1 MIRSDTYR
9 YAARPIP
16 WQPPL
21 IALALSSV
29 IVIARM
35 GGQAAL
41 PMQVTALLLAGAAG
55 FCLDDPAYEVMAPS
69 PHSLLRRRLHRVLVV
84 VPPISAVWLA
94 AWAIV
99 ASQGSTNAR
108 EFGALLLMFVG
119 LIALSLGIAGI
130 TGRRTHG
137 RGGPVVAPT
146 LFVLQIIST
155 ALPPQW
161 RYMPLGDLPGGWS
174 AIYSRWAAVAVVGL
188 MLFLLSSRDEAKKSI
203 VHSP

>member
-1 MIRSDTYR
+1 MIQLDTYR
-9 YAARPIP
+9 YSARPLP

-29 IVIARM
+29 IVLVRM

-41 PMQVTALLLAGAAG
+41 PMQITALLLAGAAG
-55 FCLDDPAYEVMAPS
+55 FCLDDPAYEVMAAS

-84 VPPISAVWLA
+84 VPPIVAVWLI
-94 AWAIV
+94 AWAVI
-99 ASQGSTNAR
+99 ASQGSTNTT

-119 LIALSLGIAGI
+119 LITLSLGIAGL
-130 TGRRTHG
+130 TGRRSRG

-146 LFVLQIIST
+146 LFVLLFIST
-155 ALPPQW
+155 ALPPRW

-174 AIYSRWAAVAVVGL
+174 AIYIRWTAVGVVGVL
-188 MLFLLSSRDEAKKSI
+188 LFLLSSRDEAI
-203 VHSP
+203 R